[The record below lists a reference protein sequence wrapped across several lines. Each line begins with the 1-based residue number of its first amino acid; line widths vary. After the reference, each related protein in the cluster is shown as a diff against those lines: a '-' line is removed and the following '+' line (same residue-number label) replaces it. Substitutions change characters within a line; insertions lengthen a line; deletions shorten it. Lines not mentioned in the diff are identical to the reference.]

1 MEHKGAPILYSNTCE
16 YAIRALTY
24 LAERPPEERTMLSE
38 IATAQDLPRAFLG
51 KILKDL
57 VRAGMLT
64 SARGPTG
71 GYSLACEPED
81 ICILAIKEVI
91 EGSGDLERC
100 AVGLNPCSD
109 DTPCPLHDTYKPLR
123 TAIRAYLQDTTL
135 ASLVAGLSQ
144 KRALLGNSGD
154 QKGMA

>member
-1 MEHKGAPILYSNTCE
+1 
-16 YAIRALTY
+16 
-24 LAERPPEERTMLSE
+24 MLLE

-81 ICILAIKEVI
+81 ICLLEIKEAI

-123 TAIRAYLQDTTL
+123 TAIRAYLQETTL
-135 ASLVAGLSQ
+135 ASLVVGLSK
-144 KRALLGNSGD
+144 KRALLADSGD
-154 QKGMA
+154 QKGQVDRC